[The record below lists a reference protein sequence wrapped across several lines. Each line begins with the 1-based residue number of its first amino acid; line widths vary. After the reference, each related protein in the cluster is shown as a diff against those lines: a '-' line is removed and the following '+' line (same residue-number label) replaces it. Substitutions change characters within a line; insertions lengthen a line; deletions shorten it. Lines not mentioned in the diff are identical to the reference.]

1 MGLKF
6 WWQEQSIRKFVECH
20 RARDLVLST
29 LALHCI
35 VVCKVSQ
42 SKGLGPLY
50 IGIARHCIVVCKVS
64 QSKGLG
70 PLYIGIARHCIV
82 VCKVSQS
89 KGLGPLYITR
99 TCLSC
104 SSLRRAK
111 INHFQEEE
119 LKFVT

>member
-50 IGIARHCIVVCKVS
+50 I
-64 QSKGLG
+64 
-70 PLYIGIARHCIV
+70 
-82 VCKVSQS
+82 
-89 KGLGPLYITR
+89 TR

>member
-50 IGIARHCIVVCKVS
+50 IGIARHCIVVWK
-64 QSKGLG
+64 
-70 PLYIGIARHCIV
+70 
-82 VCKVSQS
+82 VCKS

>member
-42 SKGLGPLY
+42 SK
-50 IGIARHCIVVCKVS
+50 V
-64 QSKGLG
+64 
-70 PLYIGIARHCIV
+70 
-82 VCKVSQS
+82 
-89 KGLGPLYITR
+89 LGPLYITR